1 MSERSVVEVQLT
13 KKEAEIVQL
22 EEKLKVAKVYVRALQ
37 DVLKELGRDTASIE
51 PKAEVSLRK
60 GSFVAQ
66 AREMILARRSPIY
79 IDDLLESLGKEVT
92 RESKASLT
100 GALAAYVRK
109 GEIFTRPAPSTFGLI
124 ELDHFEIEEANNE
137 PPAGFG
143 KAPAELDDEIPF

>member
-1 MSERSVVEVQLT
+1 MSEQSVVESQLT

-37 DVLKELGRDTASIE
+37 DVLKELGKDRPSD
-51 PKAEVSLRK
+51 PKPEASLRK

-79 IDDLLESLGKEVT
+79 IDELLEALGKEVT

-100 GALAAYVRK
+100 SALAAYVRK
-109 GEIFTRPAPSTFGLI
+109 REIFTRPAPSTFGLI
-124 ELDHFEIEEANNE
+124 ELEHFEIEEVSDE
-137 PPAGFG
+137 PPVGFG
-143 KAPAELDDEIPF
+143 KAPVEMDDEIPF

>member
-1 MSERSVVEVQLT
+1 MSEQSVVESQLT

-37 DVLKELGRDTASIE
+37 DVLKELGRDSSGADPKPEAS
-51 PKAEVSLRK
+51 PRK

-66 AREMILARRSPIY
+66 ARELILARRSAIY

-100 GALAAYVRK
+100 SALAAYVRK

-124 ELDHFEIEEANNE
+124 ELAHFETKELSNE
-137 PPAGFG
+137 PPVGFG
-143 KAPAELDDEIPF
+143 KARAELDDEIPF